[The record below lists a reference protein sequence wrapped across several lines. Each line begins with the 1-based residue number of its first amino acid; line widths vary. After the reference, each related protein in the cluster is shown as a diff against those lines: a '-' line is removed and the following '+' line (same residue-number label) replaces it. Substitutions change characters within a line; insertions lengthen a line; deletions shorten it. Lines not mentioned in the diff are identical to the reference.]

1 MARTTRKRSTLA
13 NRAIAASAAL
23 ILGGGGLIAVN
34 VYASAGE
41 GRQSP
46 NRTQAAGQ
54 SVSTIDCPDVGNELK
69 QVPKQ
74 ERRNVDRELA
84 TLDTQITTAYQRF
97 AELRQRIEQNPQYG
111 QQQILTPLKN
121 ERTVILQRIAALI
134 ERGKAPKPQGLESM
148 ASCTLRADDEG
159 QNQGGGQGQNG
170 GNQNDGNGQGQNGG
184 QGQDGDQND
193 GNGQG
198 QDGGGQDGGGNAGQ
212 AGNGPEQSD
221 FVEIQSVQP
230 NAGDPR
236 NRRGASRGVFKTSC
250 GVNENGKFNPDNVI
264 VAPGVA
270 NGAHHMHDYVG
281 NQANDAFA

>member
-23 ILGGGGLIAVN
+23 IMGGGGLIAVN

-46 NRTQAAGQ
+46 SRTQAAGQ

-84 TLDTQITTAYQRF
+84 TLDTQITTAYKRF
-97 AELRQRIEQNPQYG
+97 AQLRQRIEQNPQYG

-134 ERGKAPKPQGLESM
+134 ERGKAPKPQGLTSM
-148 ASCTLRADDEG
+148 APCTLRADDG
-159 QNQGGGQGQNG
+159 GRNQGGGNG
-170 GNQNDGNGQGQNGG
+170 GNGGGQGGGNDQGQGQGQNGG
-184 QGQDGDQND
+184 Q
-193 GNGQG
+193 NGGG
-198 QDGGGQDGGGNAGQ
+198 QDGGGQDDGGQGGGSGGQ
-212 AGNGPEQSD
+212 AGNGPEESD
-221 FVEIQSVQP
+221 FVDI
-230 NAGDPR
+230 
-236 NRRGASRGVFKTSC
+236 T
-250 GVNENGKFNPDNVI
+250 
-264 VAPGVA
+264 
-270 NGAHHMHDYVG
+270 
-281 NQANDAFA
+281 